1 MNLSN
6 FAHATLAVWFQAWC
20 VLISLFLKISPLTAA
35 ICGGLFTVGFYFGR
49 EVAQAER
56 KAGTPPWYSGF
67 LPKNWSRDNF
77 FDFVTPL
84 AGNILFVLAIL
95 ATK

>member
-6 FAHATLAVWFQAWC
+6 FAHAGLAVGFQAIC
-20 VLISLFLKISPLTAA
+20 TLIAWLT
-35 ICGGLFTVGFYFGR
+35 GGLPIVTAIISGAMTSGFYLGR

-67 LPKNWSRDNF
+67 LPRNWSKDNF

-84 AGNILFVLAIL
+84 LGNILFALAIAML
-95 ATK
+95 Q

>member
-1 MNLSN
+1 MNASN
-6 FAHATLAVWFQAWC
+6 LAHTALAVSFQVICVILAW
-20 VLISLFLKISPLTAA
+20 LFGGSLTATA
-35 ICGGLFTVGFYFGR
+35 IISGAMTSVFYLGR

-67 LPKNWSRDNF
+67 IPKNWSKDNF

-84 AGNILFVLAIL
+84 LGNILFVLAIAML
-95 ATK
+95 Q